1 MQKVA
6 VLYRLQLLDLEA
18 EDKARRL
25 REVEGRLGVSEELLA
40 AREAAAKAE
49 AEVRAAEAQL
59 SEREYE
65 VSRLEGKYK
74 EVNAA
79 LYGGKPRPAKELSN
93 LQKEAELLAQ
103 QKSKAEDAVLE
114 AMERLEG
121 LQAAAARA
129 REGLAAIEAAWR
141 REQADLAEQKAL
153 LAAELA
159 RLAGEREAV
168 VREADPAHLP
178 VYENLRRQRGGRAV
192 VRVEQSVC
200 GGCRVIIPIQQV
212 QRARSSPGLSFCGT
226 CGRILYVPR

>member
-6 VLYRLQLLDLEA
+6 ILYRLQLLDLEL
-18 EDKARRL
+18 EEKTRRL
-25 REVEGRLGVSEELLA
+25 REVESRLGESEEVLA
-40 AREAAAKAE
+40 AREAAAKAQV
-49 AEVRAAEAQL
+49 EVRAAEAQL
-59 SEREYE
+59 AEREDE
-65 VSRLEGKYK
+65 VSRLEGKLK

-103 QKSKAEDAVLE
+103 QKSKAEDALLE
-114 AMERLEG
+114 AMDRLEG

-129 REGLAAIEAAWR
+129 QEHLSTTEAAWR
-141 REQADLAEQKAL
+141 REQADLAEQKAAL
-153 LAAELA
+153 EADLA
-159 RLAGEREAV
+159 RLANEREEA
-168 VREADPAHLP
+168 VREADPSHLP
-178 VYENLRRQRGGRAV
+178 VYESLRRQRGGRAV

-212 QRARSSPGLSFCGT
+212 QRARNNPGLSFCGT